1 MNASD
6 NGNVMPIWIT
16 DSQIDP
22 IWIAEKMPIFSNV
35 SECIV
40 KDISN
45 DTRKG
50 DKIKNGATLL
60 VQMISKENNPISNV
74 QTLVV
79 KQIPS
84 TGLGLS
90 KNLGLAREAIFYN
103 ELAPKIKVQ
112 SNYDNGNDD
121 DDDEG
126 SNKKNISA
134 LCVPKIYY
142 ATGDMI
148 DGSKIVFMEDLSE
161 GFIDSGILFGPGNPN
176 NWKRDLQAK
185 IEEAYPQSS
194 SSFPPTSF
202 EVANETS
209 LAIAEIHATFW
220 RDSKLLDEK
229 YSWLRVARIV
239 LD

>member
-1 MNASD
+1 MNASN

-16 DSQIDP
+16 DSQIDST
-22 IWIAEKMPIFSNV
+22 WIAEKMPIFGNV

-45 DTRKG
+45 DPRKG

-60 VQMISKENNPISNV
+60 VQIISKENNSISNI
-74 QTLVV
+74 QTLVM

-103 ELAPKIKVQ
+103 ELAPKIRVQ
-112 SNYDNGNDD
+112 SKDDNGNDD
-121 DDDEG
+121 DEG
-126 SNKKNISA
+126 NSKKHVSA
-134 LCVPKIYY
+134 PFVPEVYY

-176 NWKRDLQAK
+176 N
-185 IEEAYPQSS
+185 
-194 SSFPPTSF
+194 
-202 EVANETS
+202 
-209 LAIAEIHATFW
+209 
-220 RDSKLLDEK
+220 
-229 YSWLRVARIV
+229 
-239 LD
+239 

>member
-90 KNLGLAREAIFYN
+90 KKRYF
-103 ELAPKIKVQ
+103 
-112 SNYDNGNDD
+112 
-121 DDDEG
+121 
-126 SNKKNISA
+126 
-134 LCVPKIYY
+134 
-142 ATGDMI
+142 TT
-148 DGSKIVFMEDLSE
+148 
-161 GFIDSGILFGPGNPN
+161 
-176 NWKRDLQAK
+176 NWLQK
-185 IEEAYPQSS
+185 
-194 SSFPPTSF
+194 
-202 EVANETS
+202 
-209 LAIAEIHATFW
+209 
-220 RDSKLLDEK
+220 
-229 YSWLRVARIV
+229 
-239 LD
+239 